1 MTKNRL
7 LFLFAPAFFA
17 SVVLPGS
24 LRAVGAQTPAPPV
37 PAVSLPAT
45 EVITFPVR
53 PNDTLRVVV
62 SGADELSGDFR
73 VDDAAGT
80 IAIAKLG
87 AVKIVGL
94 AQADVQNRIVEAI
107 RAKKLLKKP
116 LVAAYLVGR
125 KAREIVVNGAVQTQ
139 GTRIVKDGVT
149 LSEVVEAAIPL
160 ATADLTRVVVS
171 HGGVST
177 FVNYRKFQSGEDH
190 GELSNPV
197 LQDGDKVYVY
207 SSVQSAGAVRVM
219 GEVKDVTK
227 TQSAINVG
235 ATAGQLIQQAG
246 GLTEFA
252 DRDAIVVVRGTERI
266 AVPFAKI
273 AKGVPESDILLQ
285 DRDMLIVPRLER
297 LKTFAVTGAV
307 REAKTVVIAP
317 GDPLTLTDA
326 IAKAG
331 GIVEGGK
338 QDKIEIYRK
347 NPDGTVSKRVVNM
360 TKGEV
365 ALQEVQDGDFVF
377 VPFPSRRSNFDPFGA
392 IGALS
397 GLSVLFRG
405 FR

>member
-1 MTKNRL
+1 MTKNR
-7 LFLFAPAFFA
+7 LFLFAPALLA

-24 LRAVGAQTPAPPV
+24 LPCAGAQTLAPPTF
-37 PAVSLPAT
+37 PLSLPQT
-45 EVITFPVR
+45 EGIAFPVR
-53 PNDTLRVVV
+53 PSDTLRVVV

-73 VDDAAGT
+73 VDDQAGT
-80 IAIAKLG
+80 ITLAKLG
-87 AVKIVGL
+87 TVKIVGL
-94 AQADVQNRIVEAI
+94 AQADVQSRIVDAI
-107 RAKKLLKKP
+107 CGKKLLKKP
-116 LVAAYLVGR
+116 LVAVYLVAR

-139 GTRIVKDGVT
+139 GTRIVKDGAT
-149 LSEVVEAAIPL
+149 LSEVIEAAIPL
-160 ATADLTRVVVS
+160 PTADLTRVVVS
-171 HGGVST
+171 HGGVSA
-177 FVNYRKFQSGEDH
+177 FINYQKFQSGEDH

-207 SSVQSAGAVRVM
+207 SSVQSAGVVRVM
-219 GEVKDVTK
+219 GEVKDATK
-227 TQSAINVG
+227 TQTSINVG

-252 DRDAIVVVRGTERI
+252 DRDAIVVVRGAERI
-266 AVPFAKI
+266 PVPFAKI
-273 AKGVPESDILLQ
+273 AKGVSGSDIVLQ

-297 LKTFAVTGAV
+297 LKQFAVTGAV

-331 GIVEGGK
+331 GIIEGGK

-347 NPDGTVSKRVVNM
+347 NADGTLTKRVVNM

-377 VPFPSRRSNFDPFGA
+377 VPFPNRKTGFDPLNA